1 MYKKLLIVLFF
12 SFILMNIR
20 HVNAQDFKYVEIF
33 DPKQDK
39 VVKVVQSNPKIQ
51 NMITNW
57 LANIEGLYKN
67 DPATDDGYVVKIP
80 LDPGIKVNCKYLNT
94 LVSEVYILIPENEA
108 PCYLIFDNENKLL
121 SLAFNGDIDMLSK
134 ALDFNLIK

>member
-1 MYKKLLIVLFF
+1 
-12 SFILMNIR
+12 MNTK

-57 LANIEGLYKN
+57 ITNVEGLYKN

-80 LDPGIKVNCKYLNT
+80 LDPAVKVHCKYLNT
-94 LVSEVYILIPENEA
+94 LVSKVYILIPENEV
-108 PCYLIFDNENKLL
+108 PCYLIFENENQLL
-121 SLAFNGDIDMLSK
+121 SFPFNGDIDMLSK
-134 ALDFNLIK
+134 ALDFKLMK